1 MTYLILAIL
10 SSAGVSLVM
19 RLSVDRIKNN
29 ITMLAA
35 GYLCCTLLAVV
46 HTLISGHFCFTGEG
60 MPLTAALGGIAGILL
75 LAGFVFLQM
84 NVKINGVVLSG
95 VFAKLG
101 VLVPTI
107 LSVLIFKERPKLMQ
121 IIGFTLALTA
131 IILINSEKDGKK
143 AGSKLALILLLL
155 SNGLADS
162 MSKIYEEVGSVDLQ
176 EQYLLISFFA
186 AFILCV
192 ILLLCKKQGVTLP
205 DVGFGLLLGIPNYYS
220 ARFLI
225 KALGTVPA
233 VVAYPTYS
241 VATIVVITVA
251 GLLFFHEKLSKRQ
264 IIGMIIIA
272 GALVLLNL

>member
-1 MTYLILAIL
+1 MVYLILAIL

-35 GYLCCTLLAVV
+35 GYLSCTLLAVM
-46 HTLISGHFCFTGEG
+46 HTLISGHIRLSGDG
-60 MPLTAALGGIAGILL
+60 IPLTAALGGIAGILL

-101 VLVPTI
+101 VLVPTVI
-107 LSVLIFKERPKLMQ
+107 SILIFRERPKIMQ
-121 IIGFTLALTA
+121 IIGFALAILA
-131 IILINSEKDGKK
+131 IVLINSERSEKK
-143 AGSKLALILLLL
+143 AGSKIALILLLL

-162 MSKIYEEVGSVDLQ
+162 MSKIYEEVGKADLQ
-176 EQYLLISFFA
+176 EIYLLISFFA
-186 AFILCV
+186 AFVLCV

-205 DVGFGLLLGIPNYYS
+205 DVGFGLLLGVPNYYS

-241 VATIVVITVA
+241 VATIVVITAA
-251 GLLFFHEKLSKRQ
+251 GLLFFHEKLTKRQ
-264 IIGMIIIA
+264 IIGMAVIA
-272 GALVLLNL
+272 AALVLLNL